1 MARYTGPRAKI
12 SRRFGVSLFGPS
24 KAFERRNFPPGQHGV
39 RAGRKKKSEYS
50 VALGEKQKLRFQ
62 YGVLEKQ
69 FRGYYEEAA
78 RRRGVTG
85 VILLQL
91 LETRLD
97 NVCYRAGFGNSR
109 QAARQIVNHG
119 HILVNGRCVDIP
131 SYQVKPGDVIKVG
144 AKPSS
149 QQLVLRMTD
158 LTQAMPVVDWLSV
171 DKDKLEATVSR
182 VPERCRHRPAR
193 QRAAHRRALLPLTI
207 SPSFGFHC
215 KKTPGR
221 QSGRF
226 CYSVRCLDKGS
237 VIK

>member
-24 KAFERRNFPPGQHGV
+24 KALERRNFPPGQHGV

-62 YGVLEKQ
+62 YGILEKQ

-85 VILLQL
+85 EILLQL

-97 NVCYRAGFGNSR
+97 NVVYRAGLANTR

-119 HILVNGRCVDIP
+119 HILVNGRRVDIP
-131 SYQVKPGDVIKVG
+131 SCQIKPGDVIKVA

-149 QQLVLRMTD
+149 QQLALRMSD
-158 LTQAMPVVDWLSV
+158 LTQVLPSADWITVDR
-171 DKDKLEATVSR
+171 DKLEATVNR
-182 VPERCRHRPAR
+182 VPERSDINPIVNE
-193 QRAAHRRALLPLTI
+193 QLIVEL
-207 SPSFGFHC
+207 
-215 KKTPGR
+215 
-221 QSGRF
+221 
-226 CYSVRCLDKGS
+226 YSR
-237 VIK
+237 

>member
-24 KAFERRNFPPGQHGV
+24 KALERRNFPPGQHGV

-97 NVCYRAGFGNSR
+97 NVCFRLGFGNTR
-109 QAARQIVNHG
+109 QSARQLVNHG
-119 HILVNGRCVDIP
+119 HVLVNGRTVDIP
-131 SYQVKPGDVIKVG
+131 SFQCKPGDVVTIG
-144 AKPSS
+144 TKPSA
-149 QQLVLRMTD
+149 QQLVLRMLD
-158 LTQAMPVVDWLSV
+158 LTQASPLVDWLSLDR
-171 DKDKLEATVSR
+171 DKMQGTVNR
-182 VPERCRHRPAR
+182 VPERSDIE
-193 QRAAHRRALLPLTI
+193 PLVNEQLI
-207 SPSFGFHC
+207 VEL
-215 KKTPGR
+215 
-221 QSGRF
+221 
-226 CYSVRCLDKGS
+226 YSR
-237 VIK
+237 

>member
-24 KAFERRNFPPGQHGV
+24 KALERRNFPPGQHGV

-91 LETRLD
+91 LECRLD
-97 NVCYRAGFGNSR
+97 NICYRLGFGNTR
-109 QAARQIVNHG
+109 QSARQLVNHG
-119 HILVNGRCVDIP
+119 HVLVNGRAVDIP
-131 SYQVKPGDVIKVG
+131 SFQCKPGDVIKIG
-144 AKPSS
+144 SKPSAK
-149 QQLVLRMTD
+149 QLALRMMD
-158 LTQAMPVVDWLSV
+158 LTQAAPLVDWLTLDR
-171 DKDKLEATVSR
+171 DKMEATVNR
-182 VPERCRHRPAR
+182 VPERSDID
-193 QRAAHRRALLPLTI
+193 PLVNEQLI
-207 SPSFGFHC
+207 VEL
-215 KKTPGR
+215 
-221 QSGRF
+221 
-226 CYSVRCLDKGS
+226 YSR
-237 VIK
+237 

>member
-12 SRRFGVSLFGPS
+12 SPRCGVSLFGAS

-69 FRGYYEEAA
+69 FRGYYQEAA

-97 NVCYRAGFGNSR
+97 NVCYRAGFGNTR

-119 HILVNGRCVDIP
+119 HVLVNGHCVDIA
-131 SYQVKPGDVIKVG
+131 SFQVKPGDVIKIG

-158 LTQAMPVVDWLSV
+158 LTQAMPASDWIDV

-182 VPERCRHRPAR
+182 MPERSDID
-193 QRAAHRRALLPLTI
+193 PLVNEQLI
-207 SPSFGFHC
+207 VEL
-215 KKTPGR
+215 
-221 QSGRF
+221 
-226 CYSVRCLDKGS
+226 YSR
-237 VIK
+237 